1 MPTRL
6 FIKNAVRQPRRA
18 RSFARLS
25 KTPQCGA
32 SVCREK
38 AWEAGWYLFCQRI
51 TRYYSEGG
59 KRPTD
64 EITSGPIKQVD
75 SITKITD
82 NRFEEIRLE
91 WQQIA
96 RSEVS
101 RQQRKSTFTAE
112 QRREVES
119 ALVAVTDGL
128 FERLLGNVSST
139 AQLTCLKIW
148 RRDEVVV
155 S

>member
-1 MPTRL
+1 LPTDYAL
-6 FIKNAVRQPRRA
+6 LP
-18 RSFARLS
+18 
-25 KTPQCGA
+25 
-32 SVCREK
+32 
-38 AWEAGWYLFCQRI
+38 
-51 TRYYSEGG
+51 EGD
-59 KRPTD
+59 KRPTEQD
-64 EITSGPIKQVD
+64 RKQVD
-75 SITKITD
+75 NITRITD

-101 RQQRKSTFTAE
+101 RQQRKLGFTA
-112 QRREVES
+112 QQQREVES

-139 AQLTCLKIW
+139 AQMTCLKIW
-148 RRDEVVV
+148 RRNRLVV

>member
-1 MPTRL
+1 MIVVSILPTDYAL
-6 FIKNAVRQPRRA
+6 LP
-18 RSFARLS
+18 
-25 KTPQCGA
+25 
-32 SVCREK
+32 
-38 AWEAGWYLFCQRI
+38 
-51 TRYYSEGG
+51 EGD

-64 EITSGPIKQVD
+64 QDQENRVD

-82 NRFEEIRLE
+82 NQFEEIRLE

-101 RQQRKSTFTAE
+101 RQQRKLGFTA
-112 QRREVES
+112 QQQREVES

-128 FERLLGNVSST
+128 FERLLGNVSSA
-139 AQLTCLKIW
+139 AQRTCLKIW
-148 RRDEVVV
+148 RRDELVV

>member
-1 MPTRL
+1 VVSILPTDYAL
-6 FIKNAVRQPRRA
+6 LP
-18 RSFARLS
+18 
-25 KTPQCGA
+25 
-32 SVCREK
+32 
-38 AWEAGWYLFCQRI
+38 
-51 TRYYSEGG
+51 EGD
-59 KRPTD
+59 KRPAD
-64 EITSGPIKQVD
+64 EINSGPGKQVD

-101 RQQRKSTFTAE
+101 RQQRKLGFTA
-112 QRREVES
+112 QQQREVES

-128 FERLLGNVSST
+128 FERLLGNVSSA
-139 AQLTCLKIW
+139 AQRTCLKIW
-148 RRDEVVV
+148 RRDELVV

>member
-1 MPTRL
+1 VAVISLSEAQVIEFSVLGIRFADKLRVTTWRRTSVQLRRTR
-6 FIKNAVRQPRRA
+6 KTVK
-18 RSFARLS
+18 SKARL
-25 KTPQCGA
+25 
-32 SVCREK
+32 
-38 AWEAGWYLFCQRI
+38 
-51 TRYYSEGG
+51 
-59 KRPTD
+59 
-64 EITSGPIKQVD
+64 
-75 SITKITD
+75 TD

-101 RQQRKSTFTAE
+101 RQQRKLAFTAE
-112 QRREVES
+112 QQLEVES

-128 FERLLGNVSST
+128 FERLLGNVSSA

-148 RRDEVVV
+148 RRDEMVV

>member
-1 MPTRL
+1 MRDLSQVFRTPEKNPTAGGRP
-6 FIKNAVRQPRRA
+6 FERKSWKPVGTY
-18 RSFARLS
+18 FAGGLRV
-25 KTPQCGA
+25 TTQRGT
-32 SVCREK
+32 SV
-38 AWEAGWYLFCQRI
+38 LL
-51 TRYYSEGG
+51 T
-59 KRPTD
+59 
-64 EITSGPIKQVD
+64 GPVNQVD

-82 NRFEEIRLE
+82 NRFEEIRFE

-101 RQQRKSTFTAE
+101 RQQRKLTFTAE
-112 QRREVES
+112 QQREVES

-128 FERLLGNVSST
+128 FERLLGNVSSA

>member
-1 MPTRL
+1 M
-6 FIKNAVRQPRRA
+6 N
-18 RSFARLS
+18 SN
-25 KTPQCGA
+25 
-32 SVCREK
+32 
-38 AWEAGWYLFCQRI
+38 
-51 TRYYSEGG
+51 
-59 KRPTD
+59 
-64 EITSGPIKQVD
+64 
-75 SITKITD
+75 TKITD

-101 RQQRKSTFTAE
+101 RQQRKLAFTAE
-112 QRREVES
+112 QQREVES

-148 RRDEVVV
+148 RHDGVAV